1 MRFVWWGVSP
11 INFNNNNANAGA
23 FNGNNGN
30 ANGNNANN
38 TIGVRPVF
46 SSSMWSMSLSL
57 RLVGLL
63 CKSCGGKFV
72 TVIKIFE
79 DETEDS
85 VLR

>member
-1 MRFVWWGVSP
+1 MSP
-11 INFNNNNANAGA
+11 INFENNNANAGV